1 MQAISNQRGKPVKP
15 GQRQVSKRL
24 PTIPPDTKGQPQRPA
39 RLFMGLNKTSVHG
52 RGPPHGDTRN
62 GQFYGK
68 SSGRENDLTEN
79 CRSVLLQKSSMSAS
93 EDIPSIGPCRITASA
108 PLAFAYCSAL
118 CAGKPDKKRV
128 INVAPKQSPAPV
140 GSIISIS

>member
-15 GQRQVSKRL
+15 GQRQVSKRIL
-24 PTIPPDTKGQPQRPA
+24 TIPPDTKGSAPA
-39 RLFMGLNKTSVHG
+39 PSAPLY
-52 RGPPHGDTRN
+52 GPEQNECPRKG
-62 GQFYGK
+62 
-68 SSGRENDLTEN
+68 SSSWGYEKRAILRQVFRQENNLTEN

>member
-24 PTIPPDTKGQPQRPA
+24 LTIPPDTKGQPQRPA

-52 RGPPHGDTRN
+52 RGPPHGGYEKRAILR
-62 GQFYGK
+62 QVF
-68 SSGRENDLTEN
+68 RQENNLTEN